1 MKKMF
6 VALAAA
12 GLLTGAF
19 AAEFV
24 AVKPGDMKSI
34 KPIRVAGVKG
44 SSNGRLVMTTG
55 WINYTE
61 VAGAQRVGNLLF
73 DNYEG
78 DGTQA
83 PGNEFPTD
91 GLYGEKYFFSELG
104 ETEGTRWI
112 RRSASYRNVLWS
124 RGMESLFS
132 GGNGQEAVGVD
143 VLFNQ
148 NVDEPFLYALLT
160 SDDPTTST
168 LPDFSTF
175 SGIIYDFGPVPPGF
189 YLSNI
194 DLRDT
199 GLSHTMPSDGRGSY
213 MGIFGNAFDEGTGE
227 ITLSQQAQPGL
238 WGTKPLNPSQ
248 INRFMW
254 QDGKDDDGSHNGD
267 FESNEYIDWKFIN
280 RANNL
285 ERPAISY
292 TVTRGQEIGSN
303 DPAKLA
309 AVDGNFVRV
318 QQRFQFAP
326 TLANAEIVYAATI
339 PSDRDLT
346 LTRTLRAYV
355 TARANSLPFGD
366 PSCRYEIALRNWN
379 TGQFV
384 RQLNTKPTLSF
395 TEVYSFNIDKPIS
408 AEFIRSGDRRVE
420 VRVSV
425 FHLAPL
431 SPAWELGV
439 DAANVFYAYSGPIPL
454 GPSVAFS
461 KP

>member
-1 MKKMF
+1 MIC
-6 VALAAA
+6 ALLAASVA
-12 GLLTGAF
+12 TAF
-19 AAEFV
+19 AADYV
-24 AVKPGDMKSI
+24 QVKPSEIQSI

-44 SSNGRLVMTTG
+44 TSNGRLVMTTG

-83 PGNEFPTD
+83 PDTERPVD

-104 ETEGTRWI
+104 ENEGTRWI
-112 RRSASYRNVLWS
+112 RRGASYRNVLWS
-124 RGMESLFS
+124 RGIESLFP
-132 GGNGQEAVGVD
+132 GANGAEALGVD

-160 SDDPTTST
+160 SDDPTTNT
-168 LPDFSTF
+168 APDFSTF

-213 MGIFGNAFDEGTGE
+213 AGIFGNNFDEGSGE
-227 ITLSQQAQPGL
+227 ITLSQQAQPGQ

-248 INRFMW
+248 ISRFGF
-254 QDGKDDDGSHNGD
+254 QDGKDDDGSHNGEITD
-267 FESNEYIDWKFIN
+267 DERIDYKFISV
-280 RANNL
+280 NNK
-285 ERPAISY
+285 EYAATSY

-326 TLANAEIVYAATI
+326 TLANAEIVFAANI
-339 PSDRDLT
+339 GNDRDLT

-408 AEFIRSGDRRVE
+408 SQFIRSGDRRVE

-439 DAANVFYAYSGPIPL
+439 DAANVFYAYSGPTPL

-461 KP
+461 RP